1 MRKITRTMAFVLT
14 MALVLCSFVMPAS
27 AATSESKWTVNK
39 GTITSETSE
48 VYIVD
53 TVTVQLAPAGYIQ
66 HTEKLTDLIGADG
79 KDGKGFVNVIIDDGT
94 PEKTKANSYVFMQFI
109 GSSAVT
115 EDIPR
120 DGATDKGLTWYI
132 AGHSAENGR
141 IDNHNGT
148 VALEYGPYS
157 AFSAAG
163 YKMAFTKKTD
173 GKVYVRAIGTGV
185 YNSATDYN
193 TPEVGAVASAQTLA
207 SIKGDGN
214 TTGEDGIYLRLREY
228 VDTGVKLTITV
239 AYPKPANYDY
249 EAEHWTVTDGSTVL
263 DNSIETW
270 YLDTVTASYAGP
282 DGYVQHNVKHTD
294 LIGTNGMDG
303 KGWVNVIIDDGTKGS
318 AATQK
323 GYEAH
328 GYNLLQL
335 VADPATTSLGT
346 GAFTTNT
353 KAMTWYLR
361 TNTPSGGA
369 GVYPDS
375 NKSAN
380 YKIYTSNVDKLLGA
394 GQRFVFT
401 QNADEK
407 VQLRGNGIG
416 ADSTFNDY
424 NDTATH
430 ASQKKLSE
438 LAGANGATGADG
450 VYVRLENERDTATFP
465 VTVSIFYKGENPA
478 PSASA
483 SPSPSASPSAS
494 ASAAPSATPGAQNKP
509 TGDSSM
515 MLIVMA
521 IAICAGGV
529 IVFTKKR
536 GFAK

>member
-1 MRKITRTMAFVLT
+1 MKKITRMLAFVLM
-14 MALVLCSFVMPAS
+14 MALVLCSFAMPVGATGTAS
-27 AATSESKWTVNK
+27 NWTVNN
-39 GTITSETSE
+39 GSITSETSE

-132 AGHSAENGR
+132 AGHSTENGR

-193 TPEVGAVASAQTLA
+193 TSEVGAVASAQTLA

-294 LIGTNGMDG
+294 LIGENGMDG
-303 KGWVNVIIDDGTKGS
+303 KGWVNVIVDDGTKGV
-318 AATQK
+318 AGVN
-323 GYEAH
+323 GYEAN

-335 VADPATTSLGT
+335 VSDPSAAALSKVEN
-346 GAFTTNT
+346 TTNSPSI
-353 KAMTWYLR
+353 MTWYLR
-361 TNTPSGGA
+361 TTTPAGGA
-369 GVYPDS
+369 V
-375 NKSAN
+375 
-380 YKIYTSNVDKLLGA
+380 IYAESTRGQGQTVSVGNIDDLLGA

-407 VQLRGNGIG
+407 VQIRCNNIG
-416 ADSTFNDY
+416 AASTLNDY
-424 NDTATH
+424 TDSAPL
-430 ASQKKLSE
+430 ASKKKLSE
-438 LAGANGATGADG
+438 LVGANNTTGEDG
-450 VYVRLENERDTATFP
+450 VYVRVENERDTATFP
-465 VTVSIFYKGENPA
+465 VTVSVFYKGENPA

-494 ASAAPSATPGAQNKP
+494 AVPSATPGAQNKP

-521 IAICAGGV
+521 IALCAGGA
-529 IVFTKKR
+529 IVLSKKR

>member
-66 HTEKLTDLIGADG
+66 HTEKLTDLIGTNG

-193 TPEVGAVASAQTLA
+193 TSEVGAVASAQTLA

-483 SPSPSASPSAS
+483 SPSPSAS

-521 IAICAGGV
+521 IAICAGGA